1 MGGGER
7 VDIRANIERKK
18 VRTVLYVGSI
28 GRDARGPLWDGMGW
42 G

>member
-18 VRTVLYVGSI
+18 VRTVLYVGSTNTNTNTNMSYRE
-28 GRDARGPLWDGMGW
+28 GR
-42 G
+42 